1 MSINFEIFMQIEKL
15 FSSQAS
21 RRRGQQNQTKL
32 FISGWWWRW
41 GQVYLLAFEDTQRFV
56 EFYERFVNKTKN
68 NRKKLTNRYQS
79 KNRKECFFLF
89 SRIVLKTSPTTFES
103 ICCSVF
109 CFDYSSMFT
118 FPIGRLRLSLIL
130 KHPTLKIH
138 PLASSLHKRWKA
150 CFKLD

>member
-79 KNRKECFFLF
+79 KNRKECFFFVF
-89 SRIVLKTSPTTFES
+89 SHRLEDITDDLWKYLL
-103 ICCSVF
+103 F
-109 CFDYSSMFT
+109 CFLFWLFFHVYISHRSTPLVIDLEASDIKNSSA
-118 FPIGRLRLSLIL
+118 R
-130 KHPTLKIH
+130 
-138 PLASSLHKRWKA
+138 
-150 CFKLD
+150 KLVT